1 MTEKRA
7 QDILNLRSLTRA
19 QVIMTRLKTLA
30 QVKKTPNNRVALH
43 QAAWVVRIAV
53 GK

>member
-30 QVKKTPNNRVALH
+30 QVKTSNNRVALH